1 MRIPRFYLP
10 QPLSS
15 DTNLELPPEL
25 FRHAIQ
31 VLRMKQDEPLI
42 LFNGAGGEYTATL
55 TEVSRRSASVHIAS
69 FDPVNRESILDLTL
83 IQSIIKPDRMDLAIQ
98 KSTELGVT
106 RIQPLISQ
114 RSIVRPGRD
123 QLEKKQK
130 HWQAV
135 AISACEQSGRTRVPE
150 ILPTRPLATWLQVS
164 RSELATRLMLLPG
177 DYPPLQQLN
186 VSAAHNTQAFSVM
199 IGPEGGF
206 TDAEEEQCLISGL
219 LPVSL
224 GPRVLRA
231 ETAALT
237 AIALLQQQFGDL

>member
-1 MRIPRFYLP
+1 
-10 QPLSS
+10 
-15 DTNLELPPEL
+15 
-25 FRHAIQ
+25 
-31 VLRMKQDEPLI
+31 MKAGESLI
-42 LFNGAGGEYTATL
+42 LFNGEGGEYTTTL
-55 TEVSRRSASVHIAS
+55 TEVNRRSASLRIES
-69 FDPVNRESILDLTL
+69 FADVNRESHLELTL
-83 IQSIIKPDRMDLAIQ
+83 VQSIIKPDKMDFAIQ

-114 RSIVRPGRD
+114 RSVVRPGRD

-135 AISACEQSGRTRVPE
+135 AISACEQSGRTGVPE
-150 ILPTRPLATWLQVS
+150 VLPANSLSDWLQDS
-164 RSELATRLMLLPG
+164 QNQLATRLMLLPG

-186 VSAAHNTQAFSVM
+186 VSAAHSTQAFSVI

-206 TDAEEEQCLISGL
+206 TKEEEEQCLVSGA
-219 LPVSL
+219 LPVSM